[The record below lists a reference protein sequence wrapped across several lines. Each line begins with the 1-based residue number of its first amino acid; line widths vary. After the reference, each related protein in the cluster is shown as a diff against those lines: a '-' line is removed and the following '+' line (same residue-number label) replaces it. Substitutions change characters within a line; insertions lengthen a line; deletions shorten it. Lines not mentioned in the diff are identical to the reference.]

1 MTSWINTDN
10 TEKYQANLYFI
21 WKFHRCCSHVLHCYC
36 ELRAPPLKPSD
47 WQLCSAC
54 NSVGGSALWGGC
66 HWYPLCNFLLAGG
79 WWLWLNLG
87 FSPCHQHY
95 CAGIPRVP
103 ALRILCHILSCQ
115 LWTLPA
121 GPVARH
127 NTDYL
132 SPKRP
137 LCLYAMSLSLS
148 FLLLS
153 HPPSLTISSS
163 TLSSSIRHFI
173 CLSLLPFSRELHL
186 SITLCRSAVFSH
198 WRREKGLHQVYDV
211 ICVGELRGC

>member
-1 MTSWINTDN
+1 M
-10 TEKYQANLYFI
+10 
-21 WKFHRCCSHVLHCYC
+21 LHCYC
-36 ELRAPPLKPSD
+36 ELRPPPLKPSD

-95 CAGIPRVP
+95 CTGIPRVP

-132 SPKRP
+132 SPKRAPPP
-137 LCLYAMSLSLS
+137 LCYLSLFS
-148 FLLLS
+148 PPF
-153 HPPSLTISSS
+153 PPSISHHFELYPVIQHQAFYLFKSS
-163 TLSSSIRHFI
+163 AV
-173 CLSLLPFSRELHL
+173 LSLESCICPSCFADQ
-186 SITLCRSAVFSH
+186 LCSATGGG
-198 WRREKGLHQVYDV
+198 RRVTPGLR
-211 ICVGELRGC
+211 CNLRGRPTWVLVITAKCLGRADLFSVGVDWDSG